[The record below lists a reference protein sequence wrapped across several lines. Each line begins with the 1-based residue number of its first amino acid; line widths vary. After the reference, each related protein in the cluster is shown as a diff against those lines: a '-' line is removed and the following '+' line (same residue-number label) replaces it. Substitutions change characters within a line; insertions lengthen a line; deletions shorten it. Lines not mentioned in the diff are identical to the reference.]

1 MAAIS
6 TLTSAQARR
15 VIAAGMIGNVLEW
28 YDFAIYGYFAAQI
41 GRQFFPHEDA
51 VAQLLSA
58 FGVFALGYLMRPV
71 GGVVIGHI
79 GDRLGRRAALTFSI
93 ASMAVP
99 TVLIGL
105 LPGYATLGL
114 MAPVALPVLRMVQG
128 LSVGGEY
135 TSSMVFL
142 VEHAPPDRRGLMG
155 ALISCGACGGIL
167 LGSALGAAFAASMSE
182 AALAEWGWRIPF
194 LLGLVVGI
202 AGYF

>member
-1 MAAIS
+1 
-6 TLTSAQARR
+6 
-15 VIAAGMIGNVLEW
+15 
-28 YDFAIYGYFAAQI
+28 
-41 GRQFFPHEDA
+41 
-51 VAQLLSA
+51 
-58 FGVFALGYLMRPV
+58 
-71 GGVVIGHI
+71 
-79 GDRLGRRAALTFSI
+79 
-93 ASMAVP
+93 
-99 TVLIGL
+99 
-105 LPGYATLGL
+105 
-114 MAPVALPVLRMVQG
+114 MAPVALTLLRMVQG

-202 AGYF
+202 AGYFLRRHVMETAPAERRARAPFIETV